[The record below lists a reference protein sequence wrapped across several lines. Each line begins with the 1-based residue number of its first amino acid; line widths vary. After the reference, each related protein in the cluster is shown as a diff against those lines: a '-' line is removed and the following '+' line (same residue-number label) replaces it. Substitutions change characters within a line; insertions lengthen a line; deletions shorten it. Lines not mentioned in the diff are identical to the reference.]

1 VECCHTFA
9 HETFLSIS
17 WVFCMRKDPV
27 VVSFP
32 CWLPSFPMMISRR
45 CVVTSRRV
53 ALRRKSYGSFQSSV
67 ARTQSSLVANGWN
80 ASVVN
85 SSAQEKPFVHS
96 FNRQHIAPSQSVLRY
111 LSTAAEKDSDDD
123 DKSKKSNEPVDAE
136 IVGADTGE
144 GDPVAAEVMDAHK
157 SEPTE
162 AELVTD
168 ENSNGK
174 EEGKGDSV
182 STEPPKLESL
192 PAGEKMEFQAETRQ
206 LLDIVTNSLYTDKE
220 VFLRELVSNASDSL
234 EKLRHLQATNQVPDG
249 AGDTPLE
256 IRITLDEVTS
266 SISIVDTGIG
276 MTKEELISNLG
287 VIARSGS
294 KNFVKELKEGGDTS
308 KGSIIGKFGVGF
320 YSAFMVG
327 RKVEVRSK
335 SAMKPDEP
343 PRLWVSDGSGSY
355 EISDLPDGFRQDR
368 GSSIIIY
375 LKEDDWGFVEEK
387 KIEGILKKYS
397 NFVNFPIYLNGKI
410 VNTVKALWSQDPK
423 EITHEEYVE
432 FYKYVANSTE
442 EPMETYHFRA
452 DAPIDIKA
460 LLFIPTSHGEKTG
473 MDRLLPGV
481 SLYSRKILIEP
492 RSPNILPDWL
502 RFIKGVVDS
511 EDLPL
516 SISRE
521 KPQDTALVTKLRKT
535 LTRKVI
541 THISRMALKEKDK
554 FQNEFYKEYSY
565 FLKEGIC
572 QDSEAQHHLS
582 KLLRYESSRVQSKD
596 VVGAELVSF
605 DDYISRMRPEQSDI
619 YFLLAPNR
627 KAALNSPYLEAFENA
642 DVEVLLMYTSID
654 EFVMANMQKYENKNL
669 ISADKGNIDFNHMK
683 KKTDDADEEK
693 EKKDAKSESIYKADR
708 ELTKEEQLEFCAWYR
723 KTLESKL
730 ASISCT
736 NRLTTSPAI
745 VTDTQSI
752 AMRRMM
758 KMMDTGDG
766 KEDVAPLG
774 KQQVQINPKHPAI
787 VGLYDIIKTQPAL
800 AKVLAEQIFDN
811 ALVAAGL
818 LDDSRAMIPRIN
830 DILVCLVNGERER
843 SKLEKSVG
851 GSSSFVHSSVPDSAE
866 TVKDTSIKGEV
877 EGAPVDEESSVAPHE
892 DVLEA
897 DFSETGTVSEGKAAE
912 KN

>member
-1 VECCHTFA
+1 
-9 HETFLSIS
+9 
-17 WVFCMRKDPV
+17 
-27 VVSFP
+27 
-32 CWLPSFPMMISRR
+32 
-45 CVVTSRRV
+45 
-53 ALRRKSYGSFQSSV
+53 
-67 ARTQSSLVANGWN
+67 
-80 ASVVN
+80 VVN
-85 SSAQEKPFVHS
+85 PSALQQPFVHS
-96 FNRQHIAPSQSVLRY
+96 TNRQYIAPSQSVLRY
-111 LSTAAEKDSDDD
+111 LSTATEKDSDDD
-123 DKSKKSNEPVDAE
+123 DKSKKNNEPVEAE
-136 IVGADTGE
+136 IVGAETGE
-144 GDPVAAEVMDAHK
+144 GDPVETEVTGADK
-157 SEPTE
+157 SEPAE

-168 ENSNGK
+168 GNTSAN
-174 EEGKGDSV
+174 EEGKVDPV
-182 STEPPKLESL
+182 STEPPKIEAL
-192 PAGEKMEFQAETRQ
+192 PPGEKMEFQAETRQ

-234 EKLRHLQATNQVPDG
+234 EKLRHLQATNQVPEG
-249 AGDTPLE
+249 GGDTPLE
-256 IRITLDEVTS
+256 IRINLDEVTS
-266 SISIVDTGIG
+266 SITIVDTGIG

-294 KNFVKELKEGGDTS
+294 KNFVKEIKEGGDVS
-308 KGSIIGKFGVGF
+308 KSSIIGKFGVGF

-343 PRLWVSDGSGSY
+343 ARLWVSDGSGSY
-355 EISDLPDGFRQDR
+355 EISDLPDGYRQDR

-432 FYKYVANSTE
+432 FYKYVANTTD

-460 LLFIPTSHGEKTG
+460 LLFIPTSHGEKSG

-481 SLYSRKILIEP
+481 SLYSRKILIEAK
-492 RSPNILPDWL
+492 SPNILPDWL

-521 KPQDTALVTKLRKT
+521 KPQDTALVMKLRKT

-541 THISRMALKEKDK
+541 THMSRLALKEKDK
-554 FQNEFYKEYSY
+554 YLNEFYKEYSY

-572 QDSEAQHHLS
+572 QDPEAQHHLS
-582 KLLRYESSRVQSKD
+582 KLLRFESSRVQGKD
-596 VVGAELVSF
+596 VVGSELVSF
-605 DDYISRMRPEQSDI
+605 DDYISRMRPEQLDI

-654 EFVMANMQKYENKNL
+654 EFVMANMQKYENKSL
-669 ISADKGNIDFNHMK
+669 VSADKGNIDFNRLK
-683 KKTDDADEEK
+683 KKTEDADEEKEK

-708 ELTKEEQLEFCAWYR
+708 ELTKEEQLEFCAWFR
-723 KTLESKL
+723 KTLESKV

-758 KMMDTGDG
+758 RMMDTGDG
-766 KEDVAPLG
+766 KEEVAPLG
-774 KQQVQINPKHPAI
+774 KQQVQVNPKHPAI
-787 VGLYDIIKTQPAL
+787 VGLHDIIETQPAL

-818 LDDSRAMIPRIN
+818 LDDSRTMIPRIN

-843 SKLEKSVG
+843 KKLEKSLD
-851 GSSSFVHSSVPDSAE
+851 GSSSFEHSSISDSAE
-866 TVKDTSIKGEV
+866 AVKDTSIKGEV
-877 EGAPVDEESSVAPHE
+877 EGAPVDKDVADAPEE

-897 DFSETGTVSEGKAAE
+897 DFSEAGTESEAKVAE
-912 KN
+912 KS

>member
-1 VECCHTFA
+1 
-9 HETFLSIS
+9 
-17 WVFCMRKDPV
+17 
-27 VVSFP
+27 
-32 CWLPSFPMMISRR
+32 MISRR
-45 CVVTSRRV
+45 CVAASRRV
-53 ALRRKSYGSFQSSV
+53 ALRRSSV
-67 ARTQSSLVANGWN
+67 ARTQSSLILDSWN
-80 ASVVN
+80 ASK
-85 SSAQEKPFVHS
+85 SQQPCGSTS
-96 FNRQHIAPSQSVLRY
+96 FYPASRQYIAPGQSLSRF
-111 LSTAAEKDSDDD
+111 LSTAVDDD
-123 DKSKKSNEPVDAE
+123 DKSKESNEPVEAQIVDPKAE
-136 IVGADTGE
+136 GE
-144 GDPVAAEVMDAHK
+144 PVEAEVVNADIA
-157 SEPTE
+157 EPVE
-162 AELVTD
+162 AEMVAD
-168 ENSNGK
+168 GSK
-174 EEGKGDSV
+174 EAEKVDGA
-182 STEPPKLESL
+182 STEPPKIAAL
-192 PAGEKMEFQAETRQ
+192 PPGEKMEFQAETRQ

-234 EKLRHLQATNQVPDG
+234 EKLRHLQATNQVPEG
-249 AGDTPLE
+249 AGDAPLE
-256 IRITLDEVTS
+256 IRINLDEVTS
-266 SISIVDTGIG
+266 SITIVDTGIG
-276 MTKEELISNLG
+276 MTKDELISNLG

-294 KNFVKELKEGGDTS
+294 KNFVKELKESGGKDIDTS

-327 RKVEVRSK
+327 KKVEVRSK
-335 SAMKPDEP
+335 SAMKPEDP

-410 VNTVKALWSQDPK
+410 VNTVKALWAQDPK
-423 EITHEEYVE
+423 EISQEEYVD
-432 FYKYVANSTE
+432 FYKYVASTTD

-460 LLFIPTSHGEKTG
+460 LLFIPSSHGEKTG
-473 MDRLLPGV
+473 MQRLTPGV
-481 SLYSRKILIEP
+481 SLYSRKILIEAK
-492 RSPNILPDWL
+492 SPNILPDWL
-502 RFIKGVVDS
+502 RFVKGVVDS

-535 LTRKVI
+535 LTRKLI
-541 THISRMALKEKDK
+541 THMARMALKEKDR
-554 FQNEFYKEYSY
+554 FINDFYKEYSY

-572 QDSEAQHHLS
+572 QDTDAQHHLT
-582 KLLRYESSRVQSKD
+582 KLLRYESSRVQSSD

-619 YFLLAPNR
+619 YFLLAPDR

-642 DVEVLLMYTSID
+642 DVEVLLMYTGID
-654 EFVMANMQKYENKNL
+654 EFVMANVQKYEEKNL
-669 ISADKGNIDFNHMK
+669 VSADKGNIDFNHLK
-683 KKTDDADEEK
+683 KKTDDTEKKDEEK
-693 EKKDAKSESIYKADR
+693 KDVKSKKIYKADR
-708 ELTKEEQLEFCAWYR
+708 ELSKEEQLEFCAWYR
-723 KTLESKL
+723 KTMESKL

-758 KMMDTGDG
+758 RMMDTGDG
-766 KEDVAPLG
+766 KEEVAPLG

-811 ALVAAGL
+811 ALIAAGL
-818 LDDSRAMIPRIN
+818 LDDSRAMVPRIN

-843 SKLEKSVG
+843 QKLERASQDSPSKFAYSNIG
-851 GSSSFVHSSVPDSAE
+851 GSAE
-866 TVKDTSIKGEV
+866 TVVDTSIKGEV
-877 EGAPVDEESSVAPHE
+877 EGVPAVEDDISDSPPPE

-897 DFSETGTVSEGKAAE
+897 VYSETENKDDTETKSDTKVEEKIEETAAA
-912 KN
+912 K